1 MTAVRVY
8 VGRDNRTRLELRQEG
23 ELVVAN
29 AVTRA
34 QFKFGTWCLDTDG
47 ALASPPAPAPIEL
60 VADATAVEMQLGL
73 VTDLTP
79 GTYRGRLTVYDLNHP
94 NGIAWS
100 TVEVIVGTWAV
111 CS

>member
-34 QFKFGTWCLDTDG
+34 QFKFGTWCLDTSEAGD
-47 ALASPPAPAPIEL
+47 PIEL
-60 VADATAVEMQLGL
+60 MNNAQAVEMQLGL
-73 VTDLTP
+73 VTGLTP
-79 GTYRGRLTVYDLNHP
+79 GTYRGKLTVYDLNHP
-94 NGIAWS
+94 NGIAWA
-100 TVEVIVGTWAV
+100 EVSVLAQKWNV
-111 CS
+111 CSAEPGP